1 MTVLS
6 NPYVLGYHGCEK
18 SVGEAIL
25 RGDVDHLKKS
35 ENSWDWLGKGIY
47 FWEADPRRGYE
58 WAEQYCKRKG
68 TGTPMVIGAVIHL
81 GNCLNLMD
89 RTSLETLSV
98 TYEEYKVVHGSAKPG
113 KPLPVNSDDKRHK
126 LDCQVI
132 NHLHEA
138 IERAIAKGVPVA
150 PYNTVRGLYQE
161 DNPVFEGSKIMERT
175 HIQIAVLTPEI
186 SIQGYLR
193 VPEEQYRPK

>member
-25 RGDVDHLKKS
+25 RGDTDHLERS
-35 ENSWDWLGKGIY
+35 ENSWDWLGKGVY
-47 FWEADPRRGYE
+47 FWEADPKRGYE
-58 WAEQYCKRKG
+58 WAFDYCRRKG

-89 RTSLETLSV
+89 RTSLETLRV
-98 TYEEYKVVHGSAKPG
+98 TYEEYKVVHESAKPG
-113 KPLPVNSDDKRHK
+113 MPLPVNHGDKRHK

-138 IERAIAKGVPVA
+138 IEQASARGVAIT
-150 PYNTVRGLYQE
+150 PYDTVRGLYQE
-161 DNPVFEGSKIMERT
+161 DDPVFPGSMIMERT
-175 HIQIAVLTPEI
+175 HIQIAVLTPEA
-186 SIQGYLR
+186 SIQGYFR
-193 VPEEQYRPK
+193 VPEAQYR